1 MVWRVSGWPARCT
14 WPGVGGWRNRHI
26 GGHFGADGLQNI
38 LIWTATAAPDRT
50 NSGIQIGGYV
60 RVGRPIRFWDDI
72 HGSIPARCHASQ
84 QARALLPG
92 TEQAAVAWHHSGW
105 IAPTGPG
112 TRPKIKHNTPARATR
127 RNRQLITRAKLG
139 QGPRP
144 PPVERMTNRTQ
155 AQSSAPDRDLAEGHT
170 LRGAAL
176 SSAGSRPPRRG

>member
-50 NSGIQIGGYV
+50 NSGIQIGGYA

-72 HGSIPARCHASQ
+72 HGSIPTRCHASQ

-112 TRPKIKHNTPARATR
+112 TRPKIELKPKA
-127 RNRQLITRAKLG
+127 
-139 QGPRP
+139 PRLTGISRK
-144 PPVERMTNRTQ
+144 VIR
-155 AQSSAPDRDLAEGHT
+155 
-170 LRGAAL
+170 
-176 SSAGSRPPRRG
+176 SAGPPSVPPDPGRREGADCHDQHKLTQHLPGPEAPGQTAKHRNPRSEA

>member
-50 NSGIQIGGYV
+50 NSGI
-60 RVGRPIRFWDDI
+60 
-72 HGSIPARCHASQ
+72 HASQ
-84 QARALLPG
+84 QARALLLG

-112 TRPKIKHNTPARATR
+112 TRPKIKHNTPAWATG

-139 QGPRP
+139 QGPGP